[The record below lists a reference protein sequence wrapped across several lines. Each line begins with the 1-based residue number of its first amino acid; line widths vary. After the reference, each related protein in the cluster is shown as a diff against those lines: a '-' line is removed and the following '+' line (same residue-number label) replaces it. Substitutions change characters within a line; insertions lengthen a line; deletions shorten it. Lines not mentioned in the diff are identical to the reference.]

1 LQLLGKWDGQLKIAH
16 VLRKGGGMA
25 DYQKFILGSFVVAG
39 SVFVGAFEARADAID
54 GSWCYKGRHLA
65 IEGPQIRIPSGKQI
79 TGDYD
84 RHGFMYKVPP
94 GDKGAGTSIFMGILD
109 DETMELRVGS
119 EQARP
124 EMWYRCATPIS

>member
-1 LQLLGKWDGQLKIAH
+1 MVGFKSRSRARPFLGLF
-16 VLRKGGGMA
+16 M
-25 DYQKFILGSFVVAG
+25 VVYG
-39 SVFVGAFEARADAID
+39 VCVVGTAAQADAID

-65 IEGPQIRIPSGKQI
+65 IEGPSILIPSGKQI

-84 RHGFMYKVPP
+84 RHGFIYKVPP

-119 EQARP
+119 QEAQP
-124 EMWYRCATPIS
+124 EIWRRCAAPVS